1 MEYQI
6 RSVGM
11 RMCKSDGTKSTIER
25 PAEDCGW
32 SDLVPLTCIYTD
44 TRQARLHFLPSLL
57 QPPTTVRHNYIQ
69 PTV

>member
-25 PAEDCGW
+25 PAEDCG
-32 SDLVPLTCIYTD
+32 
-44 TRQARLHFLPSLL
+44 
-57 QPPTTVRHNYIQ
+57 
-69 PTV
+69 